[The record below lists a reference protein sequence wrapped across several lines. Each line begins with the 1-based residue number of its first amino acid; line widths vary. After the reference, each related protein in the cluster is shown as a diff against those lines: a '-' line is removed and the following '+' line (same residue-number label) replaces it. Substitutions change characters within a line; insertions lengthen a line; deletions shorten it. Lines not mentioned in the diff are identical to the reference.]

1 MDYPGSGC
9 GWSRHGDKSPPSF
22 APMADVD
29 RLDAQSLRDPPEPP
43 DPDAERR
50 QRFARLRAILGESPH
65 DSASDTSAA

>member
-1 MDYPGSGC
+1 
-9 GWSRHGDKSPPSF
+9 
-22 APMADVD
+22 MADLD
-29 RLDAQSLRDPPEPP
+29 KLDAQSLRDPPEPP